1 MRIRCAYSNLDIQ
14 VSHFPASLHHRECY
28 HPIFCIPQKK
38 LIQYTRKWAD
48 GELTHEDSY
57 LLFLALLNSTE
68 QVEFRVPVIQT
79 PLTASIVAN
88 NMESLVRVISYT
100 NAIMHPSF
108 VLPQVAITK
117 ETCDLKNV
125 AIWISDW
132 HQCFVDFQDGYA
144 IAKVQEKLRRRES
157 TLQSFIKN
165 VNRPIAHYAK
175 ILADWA
181 GEAGEFPTFNITI
194 DGKVWRICDYWKSI
208 IQKCCKA
215 ESIFTVPSTDLG
227 ELIEHCECNI
237 EPGSIYHHTL
247 MELLRAGASRQQNY
261 LGLGDLDFSVTTYRI
276 IEQDTSIEDANKL
289 AMIDSAPK
297 TKPEPNEYPS
307 KLAYLRAKLKY
318 DMAQEYAK
326 SHTVAAAIHQ
336 NVETITL
343 DDGKEL

>member
-1 MRIRCAYSNLDIQ
+1 MRIRCAYSNLDLQ
-14 VSHFPASLHHRECY
+14 VSHFPASLHHRECV
-28 HPIFCIPQKK
+28 HPIFYIPQKK
-38 LIQYTRKWAD
+38 LIQYLRKWGE
-48 GELTHEDSY
+48 GELTEIDSY

-68 QVEFRVPVIQT
+68 QVEFRIPVIQT
-79 PLTASIVAN
+79 PLTPSIVAN

-100 NAIMHPSF
+100 NAIVHPSF
-108 VLPQVAITK
+108 VLPRVAITK

-125 AIWISDW
+125 AIWIADW

-144 IAKVQEKLRRRES
+144 VQKVQEKLRKREQV
-157 TLQSFIKN
+157 LQAFIKN
-165 VNRPIAHYAK
+165 VNRPISHYAK

-181 GEAGEFPTFNITI
+181 GEAGDFPTFLVTI
-194 DGKVWRICDYWKSI
+194 DGKSLRLCDYWKSI

-215 ESIFTVPSTDLG
+215 ESIFSTPAQDLA

-247 MELLRAGASRQQNY
+247 LELLRAGAARQHNY

-297 TKPEPNEYPS
+297 TKPEPHEYPS
-307 KLAYLRAKLKY
+307 KLAFLRAKLKY
-318 DMAQEYAK
+318 DMAQEYNKA
-326 SHTVAAAIHQ
+326 HTVAAAILS
-336 NVETITL
+336 NTESITT
-343 DDGKEL
+343 DDGKVL